1 MKNSWLAVPSN
12 IRTRKKE
19 MSIRKKSI
27 RTKVTKREDFD
38 FPSFLAGKSH
48 KREFGSR
55 KTDHF
60 HKLDVVN

>member
-1 MKNSWLAVPSN
+1 
-12 IRTRKKE
+12 